1 MVPESHH
8 QVALMELPHVN
19 GHLAAGRFHLWPS
32 ADVVYLAPLGGGS
45 TAPAASASGSS
56 SGRSPGAALGCALVE
71 GCDTLSVG
79 AIAAKLR
86 AAAEQG
92 VARAEP
98 YAAARQK
105 VRATLSRPAHL
116 FGNLFGN
123 LCGNLCGN
131 RLGGKLG
138 GGGGLGSGSSSSLGG
153 ESSRNVLLACADAI
167 LGWLSSVGVDILDL
181 GVKKWPCGTCCVL
194 APPSD
199 SGVEVVKNRRF
210 DIVHSTS
217 QL

>member
-1 MVPESHH
+1 
-8 QVALMELPHVN
+8 MELPHVN

-32 ADVVYLAPLGGGS
+32 ADVAYLAPLGGGS
-45 TAPAASASGSS
+45 TASAVSASSGSS
-56 SGRSPGAALGCALVE
+56 SSSGSRSPGAALGCALVE

-116 FGNLFGN
+116 CGN
-123 LCGNLCGN
+123 LCGNLFGSLFGS
-131 RLGGKLG
+131 RLGGLLG
-138 GGGGLGSGSSSSLGG
+138 GGGGLGSGSSSLGG
-153 ESSRNVLLACADAI
+153 ESSRNLLLACADAI

-194 APPSD
+194 TPPSD
-199 SGVEVVKNRRF
+199 SGVEVLRNRRF
-210 DIVHSTS
+210 GRVSTS
-217 QL
+217 TS

>member
-1 MVPESHH
+1 
-8 QVALMELPHVN
+8 MELPHVN

-45 TAPAASASGSS
+45 TASAVSASSGSS
-56 SGRSPGAALGCALVE
+56 SSSGSRSPGAALGCALVE

-116 FGNLFGN
+116 FGNL
-123 LCGNLCGN
+123 CGNLFGS
-131 RLGGKLG
+131 RLGGLLG
-138 GGGGLGSGSSSSLGG
+138 GGGGLGSGSSLGSSSSLGG
-153 ESSRNVLLACADAI
+153 ESSRNLLLACADAI

-194 APPSD
+194 TPPSD
-199 SGVEVVKNRRF
+199 SGVKVLRNRHFGR
-210 DIVHSTS
+210 VPTSTS
-217 QL
+217 